1 VSGGG
6 IRARVKNCSRCGIG
20 ITAISVGMCRRCAN
34 ATRAH
39 LGGEALH
46 GTDPN
51 ARFLRYVSPEPTS
64 GCWLWAKT
72 LSRFGYGMFRIK
84 RESYLAHRYSWTL
97 HRGPIP
103 VGLWVLHRCD
113 VPACVNPGH
122 LFLGTH
128 QDNMDDMKRK
138 GRGANSHTK
147 AAQPA
152 ATGEGAP

>member
-1 VSGGG
+1 
-6 IRARVKNCSRCGIG
+6 
-20 ITAISVGMCRRCAN
+20 M
-34 ATRAH
+34 
-39 LGGEALH
+39 
-46 GTDPN
+46 
-51 ARFLRYVSPEPTS
+51 
-64 GCWLWAKT
+64 
-72 LSRFGYGMFRIK
+72 SRFGYGMFRIK